1 MVGNVICVLSCEV
14 LFLFQTASGI
24 LLCSVCSQIGD
35 PSVKR
40 QQIAKN
46 VERLVQTLLSD
57 SPTTK
62 QEVSGKT
69 SLENLSTPHVMT
81 TTKREASAQS
91 WVGSA
96 LKGIPC
102 RFRKMAE
109 QKAKQ
114 NKEPELYT
122 KACDISGSCAWGQ
135 LRETRSTSTAPP
147 AISRS
152 TFERSQHS
160 PT

>member
-69 SLENLSTPHVMT
+69 SPGEPKHSTRHDYHKERGICPVLGWFCLERHTM
-81 TTKREASAQS
+81 Q
-91 WVGSA
+91 
-96 LKGIPC
+96 I
-102 RFRKMAE
+102 
-109 QKAKQ
+109 
-114 NKEPELYT
+114 
-122 KACDISGSCAWGQ
+122 
-135 LRETRSTSTAPP
+135 
-147 AISRS
+147 
-152 TFERSQHS
+152 
-160 PT
+160 